1 MSDPTVKATGSNATK
16 LVWMVTLLGFSV
28 GMIML
33 GILYWAISRIHSDRE
48 HLLSFQVNMTRMITS
63 LDTTLIQG
71 QSDLG
76 SLLGRK
82 DTKSAD
88 PNWLDKLSVVIDMG
102 NSDTVGDSEIQHN
115 ISLLQNQLTVLK
127 DIRRECV
134 AWSAK
139 NASAM
144 AVFPIVSQLVRS
156 NLEAMRS
163 TVIKIEGRERL
174 RRALK
179 IRQYREGPGQPGDM
193 SAFNLISQFGSNM
206 DIVTVKTELSDL
218 AWLCERLLGED
229 SVDALVDLKDNRL
242 KSTLDR
248 LRRGINNLEESKLS
262 LDDLS
267 PTNLDNFEESLF
279 GQGYRFDDTH
289 QTIIPG
295 KNGLYTLCHDRL
307 LLRDSRLA
315 FLNQVADHF
324 DIFRSIR
331 TDLVSRVEAFASQ
344 TAIKAEK
351 ALTQALKTMLLV
363 SLISAVVFLILS
375 AKIVHML
382 KRQIRSIE
390 ITNENLK
397 SEILVRQRVEDELR
411 ESQEALHRAKDELET
426 RVEERTYELKQANAL
441 LGKEVTERK
450 RAEEELLQRGQDLI
464 AALEIARKA
473 RETAEAERDKSEKML
488 AEVSESKRRLE
499 IMISDATSREKRMVE
514 LKEEVNDL
522 LSVLGKETKYH
533 SPGQVLDFLVQQRTT
548 SNQQQVI
555 RNL

>member
-1 MSDPTVKATGSNATK
+1 MSDPTVKATGSNPTK

-48 HLLSFQVNMTRMITS
+48 QLLSFQVSMTRMITS

-102 NSDTVGDSEIQHN
+102 NSDTAGDSEIQHD
-115 ISLLQNQLTVLK
+115 ISLLQNQLTVFK
-127 DIRRECV
+127 DVRRKCV
-134 AWSAK
+134 AWSET
-139 NASAM
+139 NAGAM
-144 AVFPIVSQLVRS
+144 TIFPKVSRLVRS

-179 IRQYREGPGQPGDM
+179 IRQYREAPGQPGDI
-193 SAFNLISQFGSNM
+193 SAYNLISQFGGNM
-206 DIVTVKTELSDL
+206 AIVTVKTELSDL
-218 AWLCERLLGED
+218 AWLCERLVGED

-248 LRRGINNLEESKLS
+248 LRRGINDLEESKLS
-262 LDDLS
+262 PNDLS
-267 PTNLDNFEESLF
+267 RANLDNLEESLF
-279 GQGYRFDDTH
+279 GEGYRFDDTH

-295 KNGLYTLCHDRL
+295 KNGLYTLCNDRL
-307 LLRDSRLA
+307 VLRDSRLA

-324 DIFRSIR
+324 DVFRSIR
-331 TDLVSRVEAFASQ
+331 TDLVSRVEAFAGR
-344 TAIKAEK
+344 TAVKAEK

-363 SLISAVVFLILS
+363 SLIAAVVFLILS

-390 ITNENLK
+390 TTNENLK

-411 ESQEALHRAKDELET
+411 QSQEALNLAKEELET
-426 RVEERTYELKQANAL
+426 RVEERTYELKQANDL
-441 LGKEVTERK
+441 LGKEVAERK

-464 AALEIARKA
+464 ATLEIAGKA
-473 RETAEAERDKSEKML
+473 RETAEAERDKSKKML

-522 LSVLGKETKYH
+522 LSVLGRETKYH
-533 SPGQVLDFLVQQRTT
+533 SPGQVIEFLAQQRAT
-548 SNQQQVI
+548 SN
-555 RNL
+555 R